1 MPGDTIAF
9 RVDHAERTE
18 LVARAAREKLNLSDY
33 IRIRLGLRAH
43 GSEDDMALVAGDSQ
57 DALRLQV
64 ADHELRLRALETK

>member
-43 GSEDDMALVAGDSQ
+43 GSEHEMALVAGDSQ

>member
-33 IRIRLGLRAH
+33 IRIRLGLRAL
-43 GSEDDMALVAGDSQ
+43 GSEEDAAIIAGDSQ

-64 ADHELRLRALETK
+64 ADHEVRLRALEAR

>member
-43 GSEDDMALVAGDSQ
+43 GSDDEASLLAGDSQ
-57 DALRLQV
+57 DALRRQL
-64 ADHELRLRALETK
+64 ADHEVRLRALETK